1 VTPEELR
8 SRIFAELEA
17 AGFRPAKSLPLPDLE
32 QTTRPAREVA
42 ARLMALHALLAWVAI
57 PEQRAATPALNSYM
71 ERNELRSWLTAEE
84 LAIVDLPRHDASEKH
99 LNNIGWRLEN
109 MWPLAWVLG
118 FQPAP
123 DLGASLISDEVIQ
136 AMMSEFLPGLDAD
149 IAAMLTRSVAR
160 SSVEIVEMEYR
171 FYCAHNAVRSAQ
183 LGSDTVPAGF
193 HPIVHGG
200 AVHERRHSLSWCIA
214 PGVDWGDTD
223 LST

>member
-1 VTPEELR
+1 MTPEELR

>member
-1 VTPEELR
+1 
-8 SRIFAELEA
+8 
-17 AGFRPAKSLPLPDLE
+17 
-32 QTTRPAREVA
+32 
-42 ARLMALHALLAWVAI
+42 MALHALLAWVAI